1 MGILSNVI
9 GRIILNKL
17 ISNNT
22 TNINII
28 QNNNYYIY
36 FQENEIQYNEKIF
49 KMLYGGNEI

>member
-9 GRIILNKL
+9 GGIILNKL

-49 KMLYGGNEI
+49 KMFA

>member
-49 KMLYGGNEI
+49 KMLYGGNV

>member
-1 MGILSNVI
+1 MGILSDVI
-9 GRIILNKL
+9 GGIILNKL

-36 FQENEIQYNEKIF
+36 FQENEIQYNEKNN
-49 KMLYGGNEI
+49 KNVWLNARR